1 MNQRWQIQ
9 HYQNFGDS
17 GKAVLRRKLIA
28 SNAFIRS
35 LNTLSCYLKK
45 PEKEEKNKPK
55 ASRIKEMVKSQNL

>member
-9 HYQNFGDS
+9 HYQILGDS
-17 GKAVLRRKLIA
+17 GKAVLRRQLIS
-28 SNAFIRS
+28 SNAFSKS

-45 PEKEEKNKPK
+45 VEKEEKNKPK